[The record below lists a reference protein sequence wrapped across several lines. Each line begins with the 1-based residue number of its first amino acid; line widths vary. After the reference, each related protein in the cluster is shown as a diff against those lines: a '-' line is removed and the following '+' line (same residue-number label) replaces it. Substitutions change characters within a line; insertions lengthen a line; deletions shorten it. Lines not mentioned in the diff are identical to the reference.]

1 MMADRYERKNGLIA
15 RTYEFALPREL
26 SPEGRL
32 ELAHDI
38 RATFFAQYPHTWAV
52 HCPEVHTVQGD
63 GRAKEQPHLHV
74 MFSTRRDDV
83 AAERTPA
90 QWFRQA
96 APAHQD
102 PLTGGVKKDGFWDHK
117 ATLQGLR
124 HETAI
129 LLNAALEREG
139 HPVAVS
145 AASLRR
151 QGHDRRPERQLA
163 KADAVLLKKYG
174 WDIPAHLPQVQHEQ
188 LRAMHERIQATLGSR
203 EIVSQDYRGWEN
215 ACARFDW
222 ESQKEREG
230 IRDISREAVVDHVRD
245 RFWQHDHSQVR
256 AVERAASWERAV
268 DREYARAGQERS
280 ETTERVLAP
289 ARRHVQEHTLARTR
303 SRERGGLSFGRD
315 HGDAMGHGAHVQLE
329 AREHT
334 R

>member
-1 MMADRYERKNGLIA
+1 MADRYERKNGLIA

-74 MFSTRRDDV
+74 MFSTRREDV
-83 AAERTPA
+83 DVGRTPE

-96 APAHQD
+96 APVHQD
-102 PLTGGVKKDGFWDHK
+102 PLSGGVKKDGCWDRK

-129 LLNAALEREG
+129 LINAALEREG

-151 QGHDRRPERQLA
+151 QGHDRSPERQLS
-163 KADAVLLKKYG
+163 KGDTVLLKQYG
-174 WDIPAHLPQVQHEQ
+174 WEIPAHLPQPQQAQ
-188 LRAMHERIQATLGSR
+188 LRAMHKRVQATLGNREIISR
-203 EIVSQDYRGWEN
+203 EYRGWEN
-215 ACARFDW
+215 ECARFGW

-230 IRDISREAVVDHVRD
+230 IRDLSREAVVDHVRD

-256 AVERAASWERAV
+256 EAERAASFARALE
-268 DREYARAGQERS
+268 REYARTGRERPVP
-280 ETTERVLAP
+280 TERVLVP
-289 ARRHVQEHTLARTR
+289 AHRQEQEHTLARTR
-303 SRERGGLSFGRD
+303 KRLGLTLGRD
-315 HGDAMGHGAHVQLE
+315 HGDEMRHGAHVQLE